1 MVGQTR
7 NKLRGAASEPS
18 HSLRSTQSRRR
29 RRATGT
35 GERELEEEPKK
46 EVKRP
51 ELPLRTRRRNLP
63 GGARNYSPRRI
74 RNLKTQNCVP
84 VEMVTRP
91 DFLNGRFPFLSSLL
105 EQLWDKAQ
113 VLQRRQ
119 VSGRGA
125 IGIEWALNHWIREAP
140 GSSDLNEGSDS
151 RNGEEKSEVH
161 VDGNMLR
168 GTGCLCGNFALG
180 LYYSY
185 FKTIVEAPS
194 FLQGLWM
201 IMNDRL
207 TEYPLVINTVKRFHL
222 YPEISVF
229 LCFVFM
235 FGNPMYLSSYYSS
248 SLVITL
254 VIILK
259 RNKIQR
265 FGVSELHFWVIQG
278 SAWFFGT
285 ITLKFLTSKIL
296 GVSDHIRLS
305 DLIAARILRY
315 TDFDTLIYTCAPEF
329 DFMEKAV

>member
-105 EQLWDKAQ
+105 EQLWAKAQ
-113 VLQRRQ
+113 LLPRRQ

-125 IGIEWALNHWIREAP
+125 IGIGERNRPRKALCWSPDSSETSTP
-140 GSSDLNEGSDS
+140 GRLGSQWRHPCTLLS
-151 RNGEEKSEVH
+151 
-161 VDGNMLR
+161 
-168 GTGCLCGNFALG
+168 LG
-180 LYYSY
+180 LDVVS
-185 FKTIVEAPS
+185 VN
-194 FLQGLWM
+194 L
-201 IMNDRL
+201 
-207 TEYPLVINTVKRFHL
+207 EYQF
-222 YPEISVF
+222 
-229 LCFVFM
+229 
-235 FGNPMYLSSYYSS
+235 
-248 SLVITL
+248 
-254 VIILK
+254 
-259 RNKIQR
+259 NKQ
-265 FGVSELHFWVIQG
+265 VWQQ
-278 SAWFFGT
+278 
-285 ITLKFLTSKIL
+285 
-296 GVSDHIRLS
+296 
-305 DLIAARILRY
+305 
-315 TDFDTLIYTCAPEF
+315 
-329 DFMEKAV
+329 